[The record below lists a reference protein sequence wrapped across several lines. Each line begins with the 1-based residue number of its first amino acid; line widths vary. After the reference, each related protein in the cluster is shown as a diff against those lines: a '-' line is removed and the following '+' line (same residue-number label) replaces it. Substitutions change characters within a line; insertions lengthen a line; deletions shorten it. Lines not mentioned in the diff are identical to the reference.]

1 MEFGLVPKA
10 EVTEQSFYSRH
21 GFALLVGAFVIST
34 SFLYGISAGLAKR
47 SDRLAVA
54 SLSPFDEPSPSESRI
69 QLPEDVTVVPL
80 GREMEINGKAAEAV
94 SFVTDR
100 GIKELFKE
108 QVARWE
114 EKGAK
119 VMGVATGK
127 RGFAVG
133 FNESTGE
140 RFSMSASL
148 LPSVLGDIV
157 AGGHS
162 VQGFISVV
170 DMGKGVGEAGGGEV
184 PGVPVLG
191 GGQGGTVVSSL
202 DRGGRSV
209 TGVYT
214 IPGSVELVAE
224 LYRDELAARGW
235 RAVQEGL
242 PTGRALAS
250 AVGSLRFVQRG
261 EEIVL
266 LLSPGKTDAPGAAQ
280 TVVMVSRAP
289 ASDARVVR

>member
-1 MEFGLVPKA
+1 MEQHF
-10 EVTEQSFYSRH
+10 FNRH
-21 GFALLVGAFVIST
+21 AFPITIGVFVIST

-47 SDRLAVA
+47 ADRFAIA
-54 SLSPFDEPSPSESRI
+54 SLSPFDDWSAAESRI

-100 GIKELFKE
+100 GIKDLFRE
-108 QVARWE
+108 QVERWE
-114 EKGAK
+114 AKGAK
-119 VMGVATGK
+119 VMGVATNR

-148 LPSVLGDIV
+148 LPSLLGEMV
-157 AGGHS
+157 AAGHS
-162 VQGFISVV
+162 VQGFVSVV
-170 DMGKGVGEAGGGEV
+170 DMGRRQGESGEV
-184 PGVPVLG
+184 PGVPILG

-202 DRGGRSV
+202 DRGGRSH

-214 IPGSVELVAE
+214 IPGSVEAVAE
-224 LYRDELAARGW
+224 LYRDELVTRGW
-235 RAVQEGL
+235 RVIEDGAE
-242 PTGRALAS
+242 RALADRTL
-250 AVGSLRFVQRG
+250 AGRGLAGTVGSLRLVQRG

-266 LLSPGKTDAPGAAQ
+266 LLSPGKTAAGSAAQ
-280 TVVMVSRAP
+280 TVIMVSRAP
-289 ASDARVVR
+289 ASDARLVR